1 MKQLV
6 LITLCASATLSASA
20 VYMLPNPE
28 ELTHFIPA
36 DSTRIDL
43 SWHNKNADPYDGITH
58 YHVIVYK
65 THEAKER
72 ETFVLADNDFSYIES
87 VGTINKHEHRGGG
100 WANVQGSPGWY
111 VKSPKYMN
119 GAVGID
125 TYFYY
130 AGSDNDDYFGGA
142 YMLSP
147 HYNLRQLTDPTL
159 HVSASLAAEAVSVTG
174 GFCIYAWSQDFW
186 TEGREHYIPL
196 TGDLGHDHHYDDLSI
211 NNFQDYAEDCTV
223 VDNEPEIFNDRVRV
237 CFYGR
242 GYSMYWVD
250 NMKVTV
256 DMEPGDRVRYASAFY
271 EIPAVKD
278 EINNFTIDISGDDD
292 KDYVDGYQV
301 RAVRIDPYTDIDTG
315 DTNDYIRF
323 ISPDNV
329 PPVMITRGL
338 SAVSDHFA
346 DNDTPLIRVQGSTL
360 FVECAD
366 SSLPVNVYD
375 VNGVNVLAT
384 SANTAANI
392 ANPGLYIVKAG
403 NVVKKVM
410 VK

>member
-1 MKQLV
+1 MKRVFLAAFGTVAALQ
-6 LITLCASATLSASA
+6 ASA
-20 VYMLPNPE
+20 VFMLPEPE
-28 ELTHFIPA
+28 QLTHDIK
-36 DSTRIDL
+36 DKQIDL
-43 SWHNKNADPYDGITH
+43 TWHNMNTDEKITH

-65 THEAKER
+65 THEAKEH
-72 ETFVLADNDFSYIES
+72 ETFVLADNDFSYINS
-87 VGTINKHEHRGGG
+87 VGTINQHEHRGGG
-100 WANVQGSPGWY
+100 WANVEGSPGWY
-111 VKSPKYMN
+111 VKSPKYMD

-147 HYNLRQLTDPTL
+147 HYSLRGLTDPTL

-174 GFCIYAWSQDFW
+174 GFCIYAWSADFW

-196 TGDLGHDHHYDDLSI
+196 TGDLSHDHHYDDLSTT
-211 NNFQDYAEDCTV
+211 NFQNYAEDCTV
-223 VDNEPEIFNDRVRV
+223 YDNQPEIYNDRVRV

-256 DMEPGDRVRYASAFY
+256 DMEPGDRVRYAVGFAQ
-271 EIPAVKD
+271 IPAVKG
-278 EINNFTIDISGDDD
+278 EMHSYTIDTSADTDY
-292 KDYVDGYQV
+292 DYVDGYQV
-301 RAVRIDPYTDIDTG
+301 RGVRIDPYTDIDTG

-329 PPVMITRGL
+329 PEVILQRGAGVNENIADGNDA
-338 SAVSDHFA
+338 SIHVSGGTLYVESLNPGLTA
-346 DNDTPLIRVQGSTL
+346 D
-360 FVECAD
+360 
-366 SSLPVNVYD
+366 VYD
-375 VNGVNVLAT
+375 MQGVKVLTAK
-384 SANTAANI
+384 ANTPVAMPNT
-392 ANPGLYIVKAG
+392 GLYIVKAG
-403 NVVKKVM
+403 GVVKKVM